1 MKKIV
6 SFLAIL
12 IGLVLVGLIS
22 CKYIVKILPNFQQA
36 RIEEIIP
43 NYEKGKISVV
53 IEDNIIDVNYP
64 PVLEGEDIYL
74 PIDLVNKYIEPY
86 YYWDEKEKTLT
97 YTTGNKVIRMKNE
110 ELTYFV
116 NNEPLELDM
125 PIMTFDTMMAYIPI
139 HIITSF
145 SDIQIQYNRELE
157 LIVIDFANKKYKQ
170 AQVIEDKSYVRL
182 DTDIK
187 SKIVKKLDK
196 KDIVR
201 LYEQTATGWVKVRTT
216 TGLLGYIKKGS
227 IGTMKDI
234 YPKTVKE
241 DVSKYNFKKNIKGK
255 INIAWHQVTNVN
267 ANKGLKNKLEGVKGL
282 DVISPTWF
290 SIKNT
295 QGDISNIASKE
306 YVKYAKEQGYQVWA
320 LFSNRFDKKI
330 THDVLSSTK
339 KREKVIKQI
348 LALTSI
354 YDLDGINVDF
364 ENVAKEDGDYYVQ
377 FIRELTPY
385 LKSQEVIVSVD
396 MYVPSPWTAHYNRT
410 ELGKVVDYLIIMA
423 YDEHWATSPESG
435 SVASIGFVEKGIEDT
450 LNEVPK
456 EKVIL
461 GLPYYTRLWKEEYI
475 DGELK
480 VSSKA
485 YTMEKARQVLE
496 ENDSQIT
503 WNDEV
508 KQYYGD
514 YKDNNITYKIWL
526 EEERSIEEKLK
537 LAVKYDLVGIS
548 GWKIGL
554 EKKEIWDVLVKYLDK
569 DMTE

>member
-6 SFLAIL
+6 SFLGIL
-12 IGLVLVGLIS
+12 IGFVLVGLIS
-22 CKYIVKILPNFQQA
+22 YKYIAKILPNYQQA
-36 RIEEIIP
+36 SMQEMIP
-43 NYEKGKISVV
+43 TYEKGNISVV
-53 IEDNIIDVNYP
+53 IEDRIIDVNYSP
-64 PVLEGEDIYL
+64 KLEGDNIYL
-74 PIDLVNKYIEPY
+74 PIDLINEYIDPY
-86 YYWDEKEKTLT
+86 YYWDANEKTLT

-125 PIMTFDTMMAYIPI
+125 PIMTFDTKMAYLPI
-139 HIITSF
+139 HTIVSF
-145 SDIQIQYNRELE
+145 SDIQIKYNKELE
-157 LIVIDFANKKYKQ
+157 LIVIDYVDEKYKE
-170 AQVIEDKSYVRL
+170 AEVIKDKTYVRL

-187 SKIVKKLDK
+187 SKIVRKLNE
-196 KDIVR
+196 KDTVR
-201 LYEQTATGWVKVRTT
+201 LYEQTATGWVKVRTN
-216 TGLLGYIKKGS
+216 TGLLGYVKKSSLGN
-227 IGTMKDI
+227 IQDI
-234 YPKTVKE
+234 YPNIVEE
-241 DVSKYNFKKNIKGK
+241 DTTKYNSNKNIKGK
-255 INIAWHQVTNVN
+255 INIAWHQVTNVS
-267 ANKGLKNKLEGVKGL
+267 ANNGLRNKLEGVKGL

-290 SIKNT
+290 SIKNSE
-295 QGDISNIASKE
+295 GDISNIASKE
-306 YVKYAKEQGYQVWA
+306 YIKYAKEQGYQVWA

-354 YDLDGINVDF
+354 YELDGINVDF
-364 ENVAKEDGDYYVQ
+364 ENVAKEDGANYVQ

-385 LKSQEVIVSVD
+385 LKSQDVVVSVD
-396 MYVPSPWTAHYNRT
+396 MYVPSPWTAHYNRS

-423 YDEHWATSPESG
+423 YDEHWSTSPESG

-450 LNEVPK
+450 LIEVPK

-475 DGELK
+475 DGELN
-480 VSSKA
+480 VSSQA
-485 YTMEKARQVLE
+485 YTMKKARQVLE
-496 ENDSQIT
+496 DNNSQII
-503 WNDEV
+503 WNDKV

-526 EEERSIEEKLK
+526 EEERSIEEKVK
-537 LAVKYDLVGIS
+537 LAIKYDLVGVS

-554 EKKEIWDVLVKYLDK
+554 EKEEIWDILVKYLNK
-569 DMTE
+569 

>member
-6 SFLAIL
+6 SFLGIL
-12 IGLVLVGLIS
+12 IGFVLVGLIS
-22 CKYIVKILPNFQQA
+22 YKYIIKILPNYQQA
-36 RIEEIIP
+36 SMQEMIP
-43 NYEKGKISVV
+43 TYEKGNISVV
-53 IEDNIIDVNYP
+53 IEDRIIDVNYSP
-64 PVLEGEDIYL
+64 KLEGDNIYL
-74 PIDLVNKYIEPY
+74 PIDLINEYIDPY
-86 YYWDEKEKTLT
+86 YYWDANEKTLT

-125 PIMTFDTMMAYIPI
+125 PIMTFDTKMAYLPI
-139 HIITSF
+139 HTIVSF
-145 SDIQIQYNRELE
+145 SDIQIKYNKELE
-157 LIVIDFANKKYKQ
+157 LIVIDYVDENYKE
-170 AQVIEDKSYVRL
+170 AVVIKDKTYVRL

-187 SKIVKKLDK
+187 SKIVRKLNE
-196 KDIVR
+196 KDTVR
-201 LYEQTATGWVKVRTT
+201 LYEQTATGWVKVRTN
-216 TGLLGYIKKGS
+216 TGLLGYVKKS
-227 IGTMKDI
+227 SLDNIQDI
-234 YPKTVKE
+234 YPNIVEE
-241 DVSKYNFKKNIKGK
+241 DTTKYNSNKNIKGK
-255 INIAWHQVTNVN
+255 INIAWHQVTNVS
-267 ANKGLKNKLEGVKGL
+267 ANNGLRNKLEGVKGL
-282 DVISPTWF
+282 DVLSPTWF
-290 SIKNT
+290 SIKNSE
-295 QGDISNIASKE
+295 GDISNIASKE
-306 YVKYAKEQGYQVWA
+306 YIKYAKEQGYQVWA

-354 YDLDGINVDF
+354 YDLDGINIDF
-364 ENVAKEDGDYYVQ
+364 ENVAKEDGANYVQ

-385 LKSQEVIVSVD
+385 LKSQDVVVSVD
-396 MYVPSPWTAHYNRT
+396 MYVPSPWTAHYNRS

-423 YDEHWATSPESG
+423 YDEHWSTSPESG

-450 LNEVPK
+450 LIEVPK

-480 VSSKA
+480 VSSQA
-485 YTMEKARQVLE
+485 YTMKKARQVLE
-496 ENDSQIT
+496 DNNSQII
-503 WNDEV
+503 WNDKV

-526 EEERSIEEKLK
+526 EEERSIEEKVK
-537 LAVKYDLVGIS
+537 LAIKYDLVGVS

-554 EKKEIWDVLVKYLDK
+554 EKEEIWDVLVKYLNK
-569 DMTE
+569 